1 MSRLTVCERMHE
13 SAMVLTPAT
22 AASAVSL
29 YYIFRLSNFNYLDK
43 SFEFNVHAC
52 ICKYQTWELR
62 VLCSIGVA
70 T

>member
-29 YYIFRLSNFNYLDK
+29 YYIS
-43 SFEFNVHAC
+43 C
-52 ICKYQTWELR
+52 YQTLIKLR
-62 VLCSIGVA
+62 TKILRLIYVRIR
-70 T
+70 